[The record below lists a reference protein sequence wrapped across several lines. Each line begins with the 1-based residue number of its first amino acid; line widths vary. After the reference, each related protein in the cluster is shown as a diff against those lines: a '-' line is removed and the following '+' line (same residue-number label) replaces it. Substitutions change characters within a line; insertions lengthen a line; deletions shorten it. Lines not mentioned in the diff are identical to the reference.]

1 MTMSPDRSG
10 AESPC
15 RRAGSNL
22 LGQRPCLGG
31 VATHHLDG
39 MSGLGGE
46 AADRCGHA
54 A

>member
-1 MTMSPDRSG
+1 MTMSPTG
-10 AESPC
+10 AARKSLSS
-15 RRAGSNL
+15 RRLHL

-46 AADRCGHA
+46 AADRCGHTA
-54 A
+54 